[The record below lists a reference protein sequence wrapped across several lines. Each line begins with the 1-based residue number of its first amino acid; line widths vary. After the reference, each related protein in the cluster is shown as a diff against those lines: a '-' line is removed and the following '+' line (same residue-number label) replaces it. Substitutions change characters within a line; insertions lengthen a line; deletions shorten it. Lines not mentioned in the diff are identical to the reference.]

1 MDPRLLR
8 HYNLEL
14 QHLREMGAEFAR
26 QFPKIAARLGM
37 EGIEV
42 ADPYV
47 ERLLE
52 GSAFIAARVQLKL
65 EDEFPRF
72 TQRLQQILYP
82 HALQPVPSML
92 IAQLRPNLDE
102 PKLAEGVTIARHTA
116 LTGRKPTGEATAC
129 EFRTGHDVTLWP
141 LEVTQVRYQSHAPD
155 LRVAGLPYARKIK
168 GLLRIGL
175 KTTGGL
181 TFAQLALDRLRIYF
195 GGVDDTA
202 FQLHELVT
210 GNALGLLVS
219 APQAGVAPVDLS
231 TESIAMVGM
240 DDDEALL
247 PMTPRSFHGHR
258 LLQEYFAFPQR
269 FLFADLEGLSQVLP
283 RYAESEIE
291 LTLLLSTGD
300 ASLEQRVSA
309 ENVLLNCTP
318 AVNLFER
325 RADRILV
332 TEDQHDFHVV
342 PDRGRP
348 LDFEVHSV
356 LDLKGYASGN
366 DREQRFYPLYAAY
379 HGEPAEQQAYYTLWR
394 EPRRLSD
401 RRKREGHR
409 SSYVGREVYAA
420 LVDPQEAPYR
430 QDLRQL
436 AFHTL
441 CTNRDLP
448 LIMPV
453 GGSRSDFTLEIA
465 APVES
470 VRCVKGPTRP
480 DSPGMEASAGWQLLN
495 QLSLNY
501 LSLLDT
507 SSADGAAALRALCR
521 ASVRSNDAAGHNQV
535 NGLLRVASKS
545 VVRRLPMSGPIA
557 FGRGLAVELSF
568 DELAFQGAS
577 AYLLGTVLD
586 RFLARHASINSFVQ
600 TELIST
606 ARGVIARLP
615 PRCGTQPIL

>member
-52 GSAFIAARVQLKL
+52 GSAFLAARVQLKL
-65 EDEFPRF
+65 EEEFPRF

-102 PKLAEGVTIARHTA
+102 PKLADGVAIARGTA
-116 LTGRKPTGEATAC
+116 LTGRKPAGEPTAC
-129 EFRTGHDVTLWP
+129 EFLTGHEVTLWP
-141 LEVTQVRYQSHAPD
+141 LEVAQVRYQSHAPD
-155 LRVAGLPYARKIK
+155 LKLTALPFARQIKGALRLRLKATAGLT
-168 GLLRIGL
+168 L
-175 KTTGGL
+175 
-181 TFAQLALDRLRIYF
+181 AQLALDRLRLYF

-210 GNALGLLVS
+210 GNALGVLVAVPGGEI
-219 APQAGVAPVDLS
+219 APAVLPADAIAPAGL
-231 TESIAMVGM
+231 

-247 PMTPRSFHGHR
+247 PMTPPSFQGHR

-269 FLFADLEGLSQVLP
+269 YLFADLDGLSQILP
-283 RYAESEIE
+283 RCAAPEIE
-291 LTLLLSTGD
+291 IAILLGVGD
-300 ASLEQRVSA
+300 ATLEHRVSA
-309 ENVLLNCTP
+309 ENLLLNCTP
-318 AVNLFER
+318 AVNLFPR

-332 TEDQHDFHVV
+332 ADGQHDFHVV
-342 PDRGRP
+342 PDRTRP
-348 LDFEVHSV
+348 LDFEVHSI
-356 LDLKGYASGN
+356 LELKGYAAGN
-366 DREQRFYPLYAAY
+366 DREQTFHPLYAAF
-379 HGEPAEQQAYYTLWR
+379 HGEPVDHQAYYTLWR

-420 LVDPQEAPYR
+420 LVDPREAPYR

-436 AFHTL
+436 AFNTL

-453 GGSRSDFTLEIA
+453 GGGRSDFTLDIS

-470 VRCVKGPTRP
+470 VRCVKGPSRP
-480 DSPGMEASAGWQLLN
+480 HAPGLDAGSGWRLLN
-495 QLSLNY
+495 LLSLNY
-501 LSLLDT
+501 LSLLDDT
-507 SSADGAAALRALCR
+507 GGDGAAALRALC
-521 ASVRSNDAAGHNQV
+521 ALYVAEGDAAGRNQV
-535 NGLLRVASKS
+535 NGLLRVASRP
-545 VVRRLPMSGPIA
+545 VVRRLPMPGPIA
-557 FGRGLAVELSF
+557 FGRGIEITLTF

-586 RFLARHASINSFVQ
+586 RFLARHASLNSFVQ
-600 TELIST
+600 TVIHST
-606 ARGVIARLP
+606 SRGEIARKA
-615 PRCGTQPIL
+615 PRCGTRPIL